1 MFRMLTATAMLTASL
16 FLNGCSSSPVD
27 PVTIA
32 QADYGPYPT
41 GYQET
46 VKGYFQAALKDPMS
60 AQYRW
65 IKEPYKAYWRDIPIT
80 GGKPMAFGYMV
91 DVGVN
96 AKNEFGG
103 YTGERQYHMFITN
116 GKALPT
122 NPNPW
127 FDEPW
132 YQE

>member
-1 MFRMLTATAMLTASL
+1 MFRAFATTAIFTATLILT
-16 FLNGCSSSPVD
+16 GCTSSPVD
-27 PVTIA
+27 PTVIA

-41 GYQET
+41 NYQEV
-46 VKGYFQAALKDPMS
+46 VKGYFQTALKDPMS
-60 AQYRW
+60 AQYRFT
-65 IKEPYKAYWRDIPIT
+65 KEPYKAYWRDIPAL

-103 YTGERQYHMFITN
+103 YTGESQYHMFIHN
-116 GKALPT
+116 GTVLPT

-127 FDEPW
+127 FDESW
-132 YQE
+132 YQ